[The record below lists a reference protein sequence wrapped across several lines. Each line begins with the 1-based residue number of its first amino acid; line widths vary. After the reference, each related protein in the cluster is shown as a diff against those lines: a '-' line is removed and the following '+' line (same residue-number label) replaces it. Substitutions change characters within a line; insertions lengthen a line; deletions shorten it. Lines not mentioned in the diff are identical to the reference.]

1 MELWNEH
8 LVNEN
13 LPTEIKSKI
22 IGCQNQMGKFDLF
35 FKVSPWALFVFSY
48 GQSFEIIVE

>member
-13 LPTEIKSKI
+13 LPTEIKSQI

-35 FKVSPWALFVFSY
+35 FRFHLGLCLYSHTDNLLKLL
-48 GQSFEIIVE
+48 